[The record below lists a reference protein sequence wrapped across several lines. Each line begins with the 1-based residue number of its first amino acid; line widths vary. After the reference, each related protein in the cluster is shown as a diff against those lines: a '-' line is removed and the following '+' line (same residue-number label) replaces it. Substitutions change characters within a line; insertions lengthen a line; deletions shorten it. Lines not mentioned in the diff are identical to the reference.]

1 MNINLNAENSSSQT
15 RQILAWMK
23 AGNRINPMEALR
35 RFGSFRLGARIKD
48 IEGMIGY
55 PPSRQ
60 KIQVENRQGKTVWV
74 NEYWLEGEQQAQ

>member
-15 RQILAWMK
+15 RQILSWMK
-23 AGNRINPMEALR
+23 AGNRINPIEALR

-48 IEGMIGY
+48 IEELIGY

-74 NEYWLEGEQQAQ
+74 NEYWLEGEPAQ

>member
-1 MNINLNAENSSSQT
+1 MNINLNAENSASQT
-15 RQILAWMK
+15 RQILAWMQ

-48 IEGMIGY
+48 IETIIGR

-60 KIQVENRQGKTVWV
+60 RIQVENRMGKAVWV
-74 NEYWLEGEQQAQ
+74 NEYWLEEEKQGE

>member
-48 IEGMIGY
+48 IEELIGY

-74 NEYWLEGEQQAQ
+74 NEYWLEGEPAQ

>member
-23 AGNRINPMEALR
+23 AGNRINPIEALR

-74 NEYWLEGEQQAQ
+74 NEYWLEGE

>member
-48 IEGMIGY
+48 IEEMIGY

-74 NEYWLEGEQQAQ
+74 NEYWLDGE

>member
-74 NEYWLEGEQQAQ
+74 NEYWLEGE

>member
-48 IEGMIGY
+48 IEELIGY

-74 NEYWLEGEQQAQ
+74 NEYWLEGE

>member
-48 IEGMIGY
+48 IEDLIGY

-74 NEYWLEGEQQAQ
+74 NEYWLEGEPAQ

>member
-48 IEGMIGY
+48 IEELIGY

-60 KIQVENRQGKTVWV
+60 KIQVENRQGKIVWV
-74 NEYWLEGEQQAQ
+74 NEYWLEGEPAQ

>member
-23 AGNRINPMEALR
+23 AGTRINPMEALR

-48 IEGMIGY
+48 IEELIGY

-74 NEYWLEGEQQAQ
+74 NEYWLEGEPAQ

>member
-35 RFGSFRLGARIKD
+35 RFGSFLLGARIKD
-48 IEGMIGY
+48 IEELIGY

-74 NEYWLEGEQQAQ
+74 NEYWLEGEPAQ

>member
-48 IEGMIGY
+48 IEVLIGY

-74 NEYWLEGEQQAQ
+74 NEYWLEGEPAQ